1 MASSSYQRLP
11 NPIQIRPLLR
21 QSTKL
26 HLSKR
31 KRRIKL
37 GLRGAHIKM
46 KSYRLYKGWEMH
58 PTRILKALKRA

>member
-37 GLRGAHIKM
+37 GLRGAHTKM
-46 KSYRLYKGWEMH
+46 KSYKGWEMH
-58 PTRILKALKRA
+58 PTQILKALKRA